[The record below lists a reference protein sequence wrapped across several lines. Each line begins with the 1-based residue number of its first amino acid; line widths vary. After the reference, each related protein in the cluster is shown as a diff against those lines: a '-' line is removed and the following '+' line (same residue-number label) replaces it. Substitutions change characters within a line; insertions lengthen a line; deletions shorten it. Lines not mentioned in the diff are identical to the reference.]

1 MVYCGFFSILTKL
14 QILGLVKRLVS
25 ELSAIIRLQAKGFL
39 SLQVHWHDGPVL
51 GVVLA
56 AGQQCCPHGVGAPG
70 DHGVVAAGQQR
81 QVEDGGLGVNY
92 LDPLV
97 VEGLAGPNKKLKKLG

>member
-1 MVYCGFFSILTKL
+1 MVYCGVFSILTKL

-25 ELSAIIRLQAKGFL
+25 ELWAIIRLQAKGFL

>member
-97 VEGLAGPNKKLKKLG
+97 VEGFAGANKKLKKLG

>member
-1 MVYCGFFSILTKL
+1 MVYCGVFSILTKL

-56 AGQQCCPHGVGAPG
+56 TGQQCCPHGVGAPG